1 MILKPLGDGWF
12 FYIQCM
18 TRIFFSLF
26 LFLVSISAWACDCSW
41 WHLDNAYRNSSY
53 VVSGRIASMKN
64 YEKDPTLIKVSI
76 EIYEEFKGKNLKEF
90 FVDNPDKVGGMCH
103 PYLSVGE
110 ELVVYLYPLEN
121 GLPFL
126 GYCSR
131 YFPLDYVNNQSPE
144 LEILKILK
152 NSEVNYTSSFWVEE
166 ILFES
171 RKENDFFSRLS
182 RLKSN
187 PSIPPYGIF
196 EVEYHHLFGRS
207 TARTI
212 RGFGKNLDPILM
224 NWLENSSW
232 ELFDYSQELKLS
244 SPTKF
249 ILVLKNDIS
258 VLGDS
263 FKISRYTFR

>member
-1 MILKPLGDGWF
+1 MKPPGDRWF
-12 FYIQCM
+12 FYIQPM
-18 TRIFFSLF
+18 LRIFFSILLF
-26 LFLVSISAWACDCSW
+26 FVSVTSWACSCSW
-41 WHLDNAYRNSSY
+41 WHLDNAYRNSSF
-53 VVSGRIASMKN
+53 VVSGRIVSMKN

-90 FVDNPDKVGGMCH
+90 FVNDPDKVGGMCH
-103 PYLSVGE
+103 PYLKVGE
-110 ELVVYLYPLEN
+110 ELLVYLYPLEN
-121 GLPFL
+121 DLPFL

-131 YFPLDYVNNQSPE
+131 YFPLDYVKNQGPE
-144 LEILKILK
+144 LQILRILK
-152 NSEVNYTSSFWVEE
+152 NSGINYTSSFSVEE
-166 ILFES
+166 ISFES

-182 RLKSN
+182 GLKPN
-187 PSIPPYGIF
+187 PSIPPFGIF

-224 NWLENSSW
+224 KWLESSSW

-249 ILVLKNDIS
+249 ILVLENDIS
-258 VLGDS
+258 TLTDS
-263 FKISRYTFR
+263 FEISRYTFR